1 METRNILTREKQT
14 CSNFQSFPRCCRRNQ
29 VSVLDRGDEFLAEAE
44 RDGDV
49 LQIVDGDDD
58 ENSPTRQILVMS
70 TLQELSRITKL
81 PQTQNSSFI

>member
-1 METRNILTREKQT
+1 M
-14 CSNFQSFPRCCRRNQ
+14 
-29 VSVLDRGDEFLAEAE
+29 LDRGDEFLAE

-70 TLQELSRITKL
+70 TLQELSRVTKL
-81 PQTQNSSFI
+81 PQTQTSSFR

>member
-14 CSNFQSFPRCCRRNQ
+14 CSNFQSFPHFFRNQ
-29 VSVLDRGDEFLAEAE
+29 VSVLDRGDEFLAK

-70 TLQELSRITKL
+70 IMSTLQG
-81 PQTQNSSFI
+81 